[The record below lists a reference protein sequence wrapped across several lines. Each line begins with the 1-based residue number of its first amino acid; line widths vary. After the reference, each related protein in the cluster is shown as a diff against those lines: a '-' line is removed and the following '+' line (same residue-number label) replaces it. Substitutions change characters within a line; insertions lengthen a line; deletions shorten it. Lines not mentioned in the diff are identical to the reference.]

1 MTGNIHEKD
10 WQTQAQK
17 VDFFHLKGILE
28 NLFDSLALTDRIR
41 YQKTAALK
49 EMHPGRTAMILL
61 DDQEIGFLGQVH
73 PSIAKDYE
81 VSETYVA
88 ELNLDQLLAA
98 KTEQLVYQPVSKFP
112 SVTRD
117 MALLLDETIDNQS
130 VMEINQ
136 AIAKIT
142 RNLEEKVQAEIR

>member
-1 MTGNIHEKD
+1 MRKTGKPKLK
-10 WQTQAQK
+10 K

-28 NLFDSLALTDRIR
+28 NLFDSLVLTERIR
-41 YQKTAALK
+41 YQKTAAIK

-73 PSIAKDYE
+73 PSIAKAYE

-88 ELNLDQLLAA
+88 ELDLDQLLSA

-112 SVTRD
+112 SVTRGYGTL
-117 MALLLDETIDNQS
+117 A
-130 VMEINQ
+130 
-136 AIAKIT
+136 
-142 RNLEEKVQAEIR
+142 

>member
-1 MTGNIHEKD
+1 
-10 WQTQAQK
+10 
-17 VDFFHLKGILE
+17 
-28 NLFDSLALTDRIR
+28 
-41 YQKTAALK
+41 
-49 EMHPGRTAMILL
+49 MHPGRTAMILL
-61 DDQEIGFLGQVH
+61 DDQEIGFLGQTH

-130 VMEINQ
+130 VMEIIRESAGRFLS
-136 AIAKIT
+136 AIVYSMFIKENIEAGK
-142 RNLEEKVQAEIR
+142 NH

>member
-1 MTGNIHEKD
+1 
-10 WQTQAQK
+10 
-17 VDFFHLKGILE
+17 
-28 NLFDSLALTDRIR
+28 
-41 YQKTAALK
+41 
-49 EMHPGRTAMILL
+49 MHPGRTAMILL

-130 VMEINQ
+130 VMEI
-136 AIAKIT
+136 
-142 RNLEEKVQAEIR
+142 IRESAGRFKCDSFIRCLSRENIEAGKNH